1 MRVLIL
7 QHSSAAGPGRINQW
21 LLERASAVHIC
32 HLYAQAR
39 LPRLDSFDLLIAL
52 GGPMSVHDEAQTPWL
67 VAEKRLLRKALSAGK
82 RVLGIGLGGQLLA
95 QVLGAQ
101 VRPSATREIGW
112 WPVEKYPNAQ
122 DSPLGLALPERLMAF
137 HWHGESFDLPKGALP
152 LYRSAACVHQGFIW
166 QERAIALQCLLQ
178 SDLQSIEALLQT
190 RPQGWLNAEHSAKPD
205 SVEDPQAILA
215 GIPHCSGLAPT
226 LFRVLD
232 YLSGPHP
239 TLR

>member
-7 QHSSAAGPGRINQW
+7 QHSAAAGPGRINQW
-21 LLERASAVHIC
+21 LLERATSVHIC
-32 HLYAQAR
+32 HLHAQAR
-39 LPRLDSFDLLIAL
+39 LPRLDSFDLLILL
-52 GGPMSVHDEAQTPWL
+52 GGPMSVHDEIQAPWL

-95 QVLGAQ
+95 QALGAR
-101 VRPSATREIGW
+101 VRPCAASEIGW
-112 WPVEKYPNAQ
+112 WPVEKYPSAQ

-152 LYRSAACVHQGFIW
+152 LYRSAACANQGFIW
-166 QERAIALQCLLQ
+166 QERAIGLQCLLQ
-178 SDLQSIEALLQT
+178 SDLQSIEALLQS
-190 RPQGWLNAEHSAKPD
+190 RPQGWLSAEQDAGPET
-205 SVEDPQAILA
+205 VEDRQAIIA

-226 LFRVLD
+226 LFRMLD
-232 YLSGPHP
+232 YLSGPLP

>member
-7 QHSSAAGPGRINQW
+7 QHSAAAGPGRINQW
-21 LLERASAVHIC
+21 LLERATSVHIC
-32 HLYAQAR
+32 HVHAQAR
-39 LPRLDSFDLLIAL
+39 LPRLDSFDLLILL
-52 GGPMSVHDEAQTPWL
+52 GGPMSVHDEVRAPWL

-95 QVLGAQ
+95 QALGAQ
-101 VRPSATREIGW
+101 VRPCAASEIGW
-112 WPVEKYPNAQ
+112 WPVEKYPSAQ

-152 LYRSAACVHQGFIW
+152 LYRSAACANQGFIW
-166 QERAIALQCLLQ
+166 QERAIGLQCLLQ
-178 SDLQSIEALLQT
+178 SDLQSIEALLQS
-190 RPQGWLNAEHSAKPD
+190 RPRGWLSAEQDAGPE
-205 SVEDPQAILA
+205 SVEDRQAILA

-232 YLSGPHP
+232 YLSGPLP

>member
-7 QHSSAAGPGRINQW
+7 QHSAAAGPGRINQW
-21 LLERASAVHIC
+21 LLERATSVHIC
-32 HLYAQAR
+32 HVHAQAR
-39 LPRLDSFDLLIAL
+39 LPRLDSFDLLILL
-52 GGPMSVHDEAQTPWL
+52 GGPMSVHDEVQAPWL
-67 VAEKRLLRKALSAGK
+67 VAEKRLLRKTLSAGK

-95 QVLGAQ
+95 QALGAQ
-101 VRPSATREIGW
+101 VRPCAVSEIGW
-112 WPVEKYPNAQ
+112 WPVEKYPSAQ

-152 LYRSAACVHQGFIW
+152 LYRSAACANQGFIW
-166 QERAIALQCLLQ
+166 QERAIGLQCLLQ
-178 SDLQSIEALLQT
+178 SDLQSIEALLQS
-190 RPQGWLNAEHSAKPD
+190 RPRGWLSAEQDAGPE
-205 SVEDPQAILA
+205 SVEDRQAILA

-232 YLSGPHP
+232 YLSGPLP